1 MDFRKRDNVTVDC
14 VIFALD
20 ANGLHVLLR
29 NRTLNLY
36 DDKFLEINDWVIT
49 GYYVFKSKTLEESA
63 DLIFKEITG
72 VSNADKIQFRTYGNP
87 SRIKSEKDLLWI
99 RSRGVQAQTMAIG
112 YYYALPLDVV
122 SLKHDGFKWF
132 KYQSLPEL
140 GFDHQKIVA
149 DAYEDLKKKI
159 MTEPIIFNFL
169 PVKFTLNDLQFA
181 YESILDIKIDNR
193 NFRKKSLGK
202 PYIVPLNEKRK
213 GVSKKPSKLYVFSKD
228 VYNTVKEKDYII
240 SV

>member
-14 VIFALD
+14 VIFGMD
-20 ANGLHVLLR
+20 TNGLNVLLR
-29 NRTLNLY
+29 NRTLNMY
-36 DDKFLEINDWVIT
+36 DDDFLVIDDWVLT

-72 VSNADKIQFRTYGNP
+72 MQSADKIQFRTYGNP
-87 SRIKSEKDLLWI
+87 GRIKSEKDLLWI
-99 RSRGVQAQTMAIG
+99 RSRGVQAQTMTIA
-112 YYYALPLDVV
+112 YYYALPLEKV
-122 SLKHDGFKWF
+122 SLKHEGFRWF
-132 KYQSLPEL
+132 HYQSLPEL
-140 GFDHQKIVA
+140 GFDHQLIIQ

-169 PVKFTLNDLQFA
+169 PMKFTLNDLQFA
-181 YESILDIKIDNR
+181 FESVLNIEIDNR
-193 NFRKKSLGK
+193 NFRKKAMGK

-213 GVSKKPSKLYVFSKD
+213 GVSKKPSKLYVFSRD
-228 VYNTVKEKDYII
+228 VYDAVKEKDYII